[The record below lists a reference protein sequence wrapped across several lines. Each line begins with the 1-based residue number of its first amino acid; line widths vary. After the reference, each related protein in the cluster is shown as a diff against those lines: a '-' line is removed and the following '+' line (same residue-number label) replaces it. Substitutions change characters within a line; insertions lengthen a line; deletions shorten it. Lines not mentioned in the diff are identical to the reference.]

1 MRWNGM
7 EKGRLHR
14 YKHFR
19 FGCSAMMSAQQYLA
33 ALLLASF
40 VSLPAL
46 AADQKDPT
54 DRSLD
59 LCLQDPNNGSTGDQT
74 ACETKAL
81 ASYDKRMNLAYS
93 TLLKELSPPA
103 AQDLKTAQRSW
114 IAYRDLEAK
123 ARESFFETRK
133 GSMYA
138 PMEVDAEVALT
149 KERALLLERYVRVL
163 DIDGP

>member
-1 MRWNGM
+1 M
-7 EKGRLHR
+7 EVRRLHR

-19 FGCSAMMSAQQYLA
+19 FGCSAMMSVPKYFAAVLLA
-33 ALLLASF
+33 AF

-46 AADQKDPT
+46 AADLKDPT

-74 ACETKAL
+74 TCETKAL

-93 TLLKELSPPA
+93 TLLKALPSSA

-123 ARESFFETRK
+123 ARESLFETRN

-138 PMEVDAEVALT
+138 PMEADAEVALT
-149 KERALLLERYVRVL
+149 KERALILERYVRVL